1 MRTALYCTAG
11 LAALAVLPL
20 GAARSVLA
28 GTAAILLE
36 AAPFLCIGSLLGR
49 IAARRDAMAFAG
61 CGCGRGPSARSI
73 PATLAT
79 GMFFGP
85 FVAAARFIA
94 ATFIARRIAFPPATH
109 AHAHAHAHEPGL
121 LDELLALLP
130 AAVLAALVA
139 QAAPFIALNKL
150 TPVIQLLCGVALGFF
165 ASPCALGA
173 VAFAAALRVQSPLA
187 AWAYLAIAG
196 IFDLHAFRARKRMSQ
211 CGHDPTAYV
220 LLACAFAIVAARRGD
235 ALVHPLFT
243 MPFVATA
250 LVATYAAWVHRR
262 SHSVRARIV
271 PALVLAASVLAAPA
285 PQYRATETT
294 MAQLFPGERLA
305 FTGTLVRHAR
315 NDALVRYAI
324 TCCRADA
331 QPVAVRLSQPLPYAA
346 GTWIRAE
353 GRIARRDDQLVLVPI
368 TSRAIAPPTDPFVYR

>member
-1 MRTALYCTAG
+1 MRTALYCSAA

-49 IAARRDAMAFAG
+49 IAGRRDAMAFAG

-73 PATLAT
+73 PAALAT
-79 GMFFGP
+79 GAIFGP
-85 FVAAARFIA
+85 FVAAARLIA
-94 ATFIARRIAFPPATH
+94 ATFIARHIAFRTTH
-109 AHAHAHAHEPGL
+109 GHAHELGL

-139 QAAPFIALNKL
+139 QAAPFILLNQL
-150 TPVIQLLCGVALGFF
+150 TPAIQLLCGIALGFF

-173 VAFAAALRVQSPLA
+173 VAFAAALRVQSSLA
-187 AWAYLAIAG
+187 ASAYLAVAG
-196 IFDLHAFRARKRMSQ
+196 IFDLHAFRARRRMSQ

-235 ALVHPLFT
+235 ALVHPLFAV
-243 MPFVATA
+243 PFVATT
-250 LVATYAAWVHRR
+250 LVAMHAAWVHRR
-262 SHSVRARIV
+262 SHSARARIV

-305 FTGTLVRHAR
+305 FTGTLVRHDR

-331 QPVAVRLSQPLPYAA
+331 QPVAVRLSQPLRYAA

-353 GRIARRDDQLVLVPI
+353 GRIARRDDQLVLVPL
-368 TSRAIAPPTDPFVYR
+368 TSRPIPPPTDPFVYR